1 MKKQLF
7 VAVLT
12 VLALFA
18 LMGMGGNKE
27 AAPQPVKPQ
36 FGVVETAKLYQE
48 SQVGKAGMARLEKL
62 QNNAL
67 AKLEAMQAD
76 LKKAQDDKDEAK
88 TQRLQVEMQGAV
100 YAMQNA
106 LTAEQEKVVAAVRS
120 ALEKSMEQY
129 RAEQGL
135 FGIFGNETLLSYG
148 KEADVTTG
156 VMALM
161 DKQTVDFGPEP
172 SLEAA
177 PVPAQP
183 DAPVAPAATDAQAQP
198 ADPETGSTTPA
209 PESQPAAQ
217 PAQ

>member
-1 MKKQLF
+1 MKKNIL
-7 VAVLT
+7 VTVLA

-27 AAPQPVKPQ
+27 AAPAPVKPQ

-48 SQVGKAGMARLEKL
+48 SQAGKAGMARLEKL
-62 QNNAL
+62 QNAAL
-67 AKLEAMQAD
+67 AKLETMQAD

-88 TQRLQVEMQGAV
+88 AQRLQVEMQGAV
-100 YAMQNA
+100 YAMQNT
-106 LTAEQEKVVAAVRS
+106 LTAEQEKVVAAVRT

-129 RAEQGL
+129 RTEQGM
-135 FGIFGNETLLSYG
+135 FGIFGNETMLSYG
-148 KEADVTTG
+148 KEVDITAG

-177 PVPAQP
+177 PVKPA
-183 DAPVAPAATDAQAQP
+183 APEALAPAADPEQTPPAAEADDKAAAPAGQP
-198 ADPETGSTTPA
+198 AK
-209 PESQPAAQ
+209 
-217 PAQ
+217 